1 VLLSAERGRPALG
14 SPNRLDRLG
23 AGCVPNECGFLPTT
37 LSHTHTHTCT
47 HTHAHAQITT
57 TKRAH
62 AQPSRCMAT
71 ISDSFRPFPKDA
83 PISTGGSICF
93 AAAQHTARPVC
104 LAERVCIGRPHRCA
118 CMRVGC
124 ALSRP
129 DAHRHTD
136 CGRAELGRLALYGA
150 SRRAVPVRQRFC
162 GTSSVPVA
170 LRQGQ

>member
-1 VLLSAERGRPALG
+1 MCCSQLHAV
-14 SPNRLDRLG
+14 DRLWARQIDWIG
-23 AGCVPNECGFLPTT
+23 WAQDVFQMNVCSCQPP
-37 LSHTHTHTCT
+37 SHTRKL
-47 HTHAHAQITT
+47 THAHTHMRMCKPPPQRERT
-57 TKRAH
+57 RNRH
-62 AQPSRCMAT
+62 AAWQ
-71 ISDSFRPFPKDA
+71 PFPSISAKDA

-124 ALSRP
+124 ALARP

-136 CGRAELGRLALYGA
+136 CGRTELGRLALYGA

-162 GTSSVPVA
+162 GT
-170 LRQGQ
+170 RCQ